1 LTFYEDEERRLKLLL
16 VYGLKRHSNKD
27 TCRTNEALKSSTLHI
42 EHINSHDK
50 TVQTRTSLSV
60 IIVSNNGNEFLT
72 TSDIMYKCGSRY
84 KKQSLECIMYIS
96 MIYDVQ
102 YYT

>member
-1 LTFYEDEERRLKLLL
+1 MNIRPSESTKQELNHLEDARLTFYEDEERRLKLLL

-50 TVQTRTSLSV
+50 TIQTRTSLSV
-60 IIVSNNGNEFLT
+60 IIVSNSGNEFLT
-72 TSDIMYKCGSRY
+72 TSDI
-84 KKQSLECIMYIS
+84 
-96 MIYDVQ
+96 
-102 YYT
+102 